1 MKKQVY
7 LFEIS
12 DITENQ
18 VKLPYSTGLIWG
30 HCILDNAIKSN
41 YELGGWIYY
50 RDKIDSILSKV
61 ENPSIVGFSN
71 FVWNTQL
78 NHKLAKNLSKDKL
91 KKLNLKFGL

>member
-30 HCILDNAIKSN
+30 YCAQDDTIKSN

-50 RDKIDSILSKV
+50 RDKIDSIASPAPTLSTA
-61 ENPSIVGFSN
+61 VGANASQ
-71 FVWNTQL
+71 W
-78 NHKLAKNLSKDKL
+78 
-91 KKLNLKFGL
+91 